1 MIYLIKKKEFNI
13 TRYTMLITIMLII
26 FSTIAGRL
34 FFLQVVEGQEY
45 KERSNNK
52 SIRQIPNAAP
62 RGKIL
67 DVKGSVLAT
76 STQGYMLV
84 YNQTDDSDKVFFTTM
99 SEVFKILDESDENQ
113 QDDFELKI
121 NPFKFEFRSDDEETR
136 KALEIKFKRDRGLNE
151 PIDKSIKSKNKNISD
166 DELRSLV
173 NKELLKISPEDTFKK
188 LVKQYN
194 ISSAYSLEQQRRFM
208 IVKDTLKMQ
217 SFSGYKPAT
226 VASNISKET
235 AFKFLQMLNDLPGI
249 DVTTQPLRSYPNGD
263 LGSNFI
269 GYISKISSDYEK
281 YTEKG
286 YDVNSDYV
294 GQAGIEGA
302 LEDRLKG
309 SKGGKIVKLNKN
321 GRIIEE
327 LGEMESY
334 PGQTVQLTIDKDVQK
349 AAETSLDT
357 TLANLRANPYQMRGS
372 NTSNATRG
380 TAVAVDVNTGAI
392 VAMAQ
397 VPRYDPICHPVPDT
411 SRLYFQAHDG
421 HCRT

>member
-1 MIYLIKKKEFNI
+1 MIKKKEFNI

-52 SIRQIPNAAP
+52 SIRQIPDAAP

-121 NPFKFEFRSDDEETR
+121 NPFRFEFRSDDEETR
-136 KALEIKFKRDRGLNE
+136 KNLEIKFKRDRGLNE
-151 PIDKSIKSKNKNISD
+151 DIEKSIKSKNKNISD
-166 DELRSLV
+166 DELKVLV

-208 IVKDTLKMQ
+208 IVKDTL
-217 SFSGYKPAT
+217 S
-226 VASNISKET
+226 
-235 AFKFLQMLNDLPGI
+235 
-249 DVTTQPLRSYPNGD
+249 
-263 LGSNFI
+263 
-269 GYISKISSDYEK
+269 
-281 YTEKG
+281 
-286 YDVNSDYV
+286 
-294 GQAGIEGA
+294 
-302 LEDRLKG
+302 
-309 SKGGKIVKLNKN
+309 
-321 GRIIEE
+321 RI
-327 LGEMESY
+327 
-334 PGQTVQLTIDKDVQK
+334 
-349 AAETSLDT
+349 
-357 TLANLRANPYQMRGS
+357 
-372 NTSNATRG
+372 
-380 TAVAVDVNTGAI
+380 
-392 VAMAQ
+392 
-397 VPRYDPICHPVPDT
+397 
-411 SRLYFQAHDG
+411 
-421 HCRT
+421 

>member
-1 MIYLIKKKEFNI
+1 MIKKKEFNI

-121 NPFKFEFRSDDEETR
+121 NPFRFEFRSDDEETR
-136 KALEIKFKRDRGLNE
+136 KNLEIKFKRDRGLNE
-151 PIDKSIKSKNKNISD
+151 DIEKSIKSKNKNISD
-166 DELRSLV
+166 DELKVLV

-208 IVKDTLKMQ
+208 IVKDTL
-217 SFSGYKPAT
+217 S
-226 VASNISKET
+226 
-235 AFKFLQMLNDLPGI
+235 
-249 DVTTQPLRSYPNGD
+249 
-263 LGSNFI
+263 
-269 GYISKISSDYEK
+269 
-281 YTEKG
+281 
-286 YDVNSDYV
+286 
-294 GQAGIEGA
+294 
-302 LEDRLKG
+302 
-309 SKGGKIVKLNKN
+309 
-321 GRIIEE
+321 RI
-327 LGEMESY
+327 
-334 PGQTVQLTIDKDVQK
+334 
-349 AAETSLDT
+349 
-357 TLANLRANPYQMRGS
+357 
-372 NTSNATRG
+372 
-380 TAVAVDVNTGAI
+380 
-392 VAMAQ
+392 
-397 VPRYDPICHPVPDT
+397 
-411 SRLYFQAHDG
+411 
-421 HCRT
+421 